1 MTDDRWLRVKHLFE
15 ATVKQQPSDRSAFLS
30 AAVAGD
36 ETLRREVEALL
47 AANRPGSAFT
57 VQWPTA
63 SESLLAELRNAFGR
77 MRSVSPSSPGLTAG
91 SRLGNYEIVAP
102 LGVGGMGE
110 VYRAHDARLR
120 RDVAIKILP
129 SAFTTHPERLARF
142 EREARVLAALVIR
155 TLRESTV
162 LKRPEPLPRSCW
174 NSSKGRRLRISSKEA
189 ALRLRKLSRSD
200 GRSPTS

>member
-15 ATVKQQPSDRSAFLS
+15 AAVKQPPSDRSAFLS

-63 SESLLAELRNAFGR
+63 SESLLAELRNAFGT
-77 MRSVSPSSPGLTAG
+77 MPPVSPSSPGLTAG

-110 VYRAHDARLR
+110 VYRAHDARLG

-129 SAFTTHPERLARF
+129 SAFTNAPRAPGS
-142 EREARVLAALVIR
+142 IR
-155 TLRESTV
+155 
-162 LKRPEPLPRSCW
+162 
-174 NSSKGRRLRISSKEA
+174 A
-189 ALRLRKLSRSD
+189 
-200 GRSPTS
+200 RSPRAGGAQSSAHWRHLRY

>member
-15 ATVKQQPSDRSAFLS
+15 AAVKQPPPDRSAFLS

-63 SESLLAELRNAFGR
+63 SESLLAELRNAFGT
-77 MRSVSPSSPGLTAG
+77 MPPVSPSSPGLTAG

-110 VYRAHDARLR
+110 VYRAHDARLG

-142 EREARVLAALVIR
+142 EREARVLAALSHPHIAR
-155 TLRESTV
+155 HLRY
-162 LKRPEPLPRSCW
+162 
-174 NSSKGRRLRISSKEA
+174 
-189 ALRLRKLSRSD
+189 
-200 GRSPTS
+200 